1 MAEII
6 EILEALI
13 QLRINKFYQT
23 ATGGSEA
30 GIDCKSSIGL
40 CDEWAM
46 ENDNDKL
53 HRKQGQIRQTV

>member
-23 ATGGSEA
+23 ATGGLEA

-53 HRKQGQIRQTV
+53 HRK